1 MSVKLIAVDMDS
13 TFLKSDKTY
22 HKARFL
28 KQYAELKQRGIHFVV
43 ASGNPLYTLQQY
55 FPEIGHEISYVAE
68 NGAYVM
74 QGKKELNFSAFD
86 QTLLQHMICDLTD
99 DFAECMIL
107 CGKYNGYM
115 GKEVPESSLAKL
127 GIYFKKLERVPHL
140 SALDVPICKLT
151 LNTNPQDEAAAL
163 KLLASKA
170 YVQQQHVHV
179 MSSGFGFIDLIL
191 PNQHKAFG
199 LSFLQRLWNIR
210 DTDMLTIGDNHNDIA
225 MVKQAGYGFAMANA
239 VPALKHVA
247 RYHAKSNDEEGV
259 LEVLD
264 WVLSEVDCWE
274 DWQQQ
279 SKTLA
284 QSG

>member
-13 TFLKSDKTY
+13 TFLKTDKTY

-74 QGKKELNFSAFD
+74 HGENELNFSAFD
-86 QTLLQHMICDLTD
+86 PVLLQQMISDLTD

-107 CGKYNGYM
+107 CGKHSGYM
-115 GKEVPESSLAKL
+115 GREVPESSLTKL
-127 GIYFKKLERVPHL
+127 GIYFKKLQRVGHL
-140 SALDVPICKLT
+140 STLDMPICKLT
-151 LNTNPQDEAAAL
+151 LNTHPQDEAAAL
-163 KLLASKA
+163 QLLATKD
-170 YVQQQHVHV
+170 YVQQQQVHV
-179 MSSGFGFIDLIL
+179 VSSGFGFIDLIL

-199 LSFLQRLWNIR
+199 LSFLQRLWNIQ
-210 DTDMLTIGDNHNDIA
+210 DTEMLTIGDNHNDIA

-239 VPALKHVA
+239 VPELKQVA

-279 SKTLA
+279 SKPIA
-284 QSG
+284 QLG